1 MAKYLN
7 LGCGNRYVES
17 AAWLNVDF
25 AVRHPGVLAI
35 DLRKKLPFGENS
47 FDLVY
52 HSHVL
57 EHFTCAEAKRLLDEC
72 YRVLKPGGIIRI
84 VVPDLEN
91 IVREYLHI
99 LDEIRSGVADARSKY
114 DWIML
119 ELYDQVVRQTPGGMM
134 LQYLQQPEI
143 PAHDY
148 VLQRGGK
155 EIQEL
160 IQRARTASNVPR
172 PAGQKFNSS
181 WQRLKYHLFWRPKQS
196 NVPRP
201 AGQKFNSSWQRLK
214 YHLFWR
220 PKQWIRRLPAQL
232 GRLPSEIKEKLLA
245 LLLAQEYELLT
256 ISRFRNSGEVHQWM
270 YDSYSLGALLAAVGF
285 TEICVQT
292 PTKSYLDDWPGFHLD
307 TEPDGRIYKPNSLY
321 MEAKK
326 MG

>member
-1 MAKYLN
+1 VAKYLN

-181 WQRLKYHLFWRPKQS
+181 WQRLKYHLFWRPKQ
-196 NVPRP
+196 
-201 AGQKFNSSWQRLK
+201 
-214 YHLFWR
+214 
-220 PKQWIRRLPAQL
+220 WIRRLPAQL

>member
-1 MAKYLN
+1 MARYLN

-35 DLRKKLPFGENS
+35 DLRKKLPFSENS

-57 EHFTCAEAKRLLDEC
+57 EHFTCPEAKKLLGEC
-72 YRVLKPGGIIRI
+72 YRVLKPGGIIRV

-91 IVREYLHI
+91 ITREYLH
-99 LDEIRSGVADARSKY
+99 LLAEIRSGVDDARGKY

-119 ELYDQVVRQTPGGMM
+119 ELYDQAVRQKSGGMM
-134 LQYLQQPEI
+134 LQYLQQPDI

-160 IQRARTASNVPR
+160 IRRARTASNVPQ
-172 PAGQKFNSS
+172 PA
-181 WQRLKYHLFWRPKQS
+181 
-196 NVPRP
+196 V
-201 AGQKFNSSWQRLK
+201 QKFNSSWQRLK

-232 GRLPSEIKEKLLA
+232 RRLPSEIKEKLLA
-245 LLLAQEYELLT
+245 LLLDQEYELLQ

-292 PTKSYLDDWPGFHLD
+292 PTRSYLADWSSFHLD
-307 TEPDGRIYKPNSLY
+307 TEPDGSIYKPNSLY

>member
-172 PAGQKFNSS
+172 PAGQKFNS
-181 WQRLKYHLFWRPKQS
+181 L
-196 NVPRP
+196 
-201 AGQKFNSSWQRLK
+201 WQRLK

-232 GRLPSEIKEKLLA
+232 GQLPSEIKEKLLA

>member
-181 WQRLKYHLFWRPKQS
+181 WQRLKYHLFWRPKQ
-196 NVPRP
+196 
-201 AGQKFNSSWQRLK
+201 
-214 YHLFWR
+214 
-220 PKQWIRRLPAQL
+220 WIRRLPAQL